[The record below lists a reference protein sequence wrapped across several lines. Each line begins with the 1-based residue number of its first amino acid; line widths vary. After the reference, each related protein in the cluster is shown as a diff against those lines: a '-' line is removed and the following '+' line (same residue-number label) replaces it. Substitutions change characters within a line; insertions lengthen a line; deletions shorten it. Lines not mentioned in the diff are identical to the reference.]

1 MNRRSAISS
10 LGLLGVSGIMLP
22 SISLTGCHTPD
33 YLARFFP
40 QEDLA
45 LLDEIG
51 ETILPETADSPGAK
65 AAFVGNC
72 IDSYVADCY
81 KPAYQETMLEGIA
94 QFKQDCKENMG
105 KPFTR
110 FIRAE
115 KEGYLNGMYIV
126 AQVDEKNRAPEDPP
140 HYFTLLRN
148 LVVFSYF
155 TSEVG
160 ATKALRYVPIPGRYV
175 GDYPFEEGDKAWAI

>member
-81 KPAYQETMLEGIA
+81 KPAYQETMLEGIWQ
-94 QFKQDCKENMG
+94 QFKQDLQREYG
-105 KPFTR
+105 
-110 FIRAE
+110 
-115 KEGYLNGMYIV
+115 
-126 AQVDEKNRAPEDPP
+126 Q
-140 HYFTLLRN
+140 
-148 LVVFSYF
+148 
-155 TSEVG
+155 
-160 ATKALRYVPIPGRYV
+160 ALHPL
-175 GDYPFEEGDKAWAI
+175 YPCGERRLPQWNVYRGSS